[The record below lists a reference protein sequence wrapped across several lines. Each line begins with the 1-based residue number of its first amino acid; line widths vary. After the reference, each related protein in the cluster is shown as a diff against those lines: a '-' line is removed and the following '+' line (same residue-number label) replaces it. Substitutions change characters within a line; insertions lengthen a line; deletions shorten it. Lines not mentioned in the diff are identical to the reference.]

1 MSKELKKTFGHAG
14 IYAVG
19 VILNRAVSFLML
31 PIYTRYLSPSDYGV
45 MEILELTVDIVSIVT
60 GMGILQG
67 LFKFY
72 YQVDS
77 EDARKDVVST
87 IFVMIIAFY
96 ALSCSAGVM
105 LSEQI
110 DTLVFRSREYTYFIQ
125 ISFVNLFVSFLVY
138 VPLAYI
144 RTRQRPVLFVIINAI
159 KLVLQLSLNILL
171 VVYFNMGVLGVLYST
186 FIASSVVGVGLTVYT
201 FKLTGFR
208 ISKTIS
214 AKLIR
219 FGYPFIISGFG
230 AFILTYADRYFLNY
244 YHQLTDVGL
253 YALGYKFGFL
263 LMTFP
268 IQPIFSI
275 WMVQRFELLKK
286 DDYTPIFNRFF
297 LWFMIIT
304 TLAVLILSLFSRDV
318 IRIMA
323 DKAYWEAY
331 RIIPIIVAAYLFQ
344 ACTDIFN
351 LGIYHSGKT
360 KHIAYGTAY
369 SAVIIITL
377 NFLLIPPFGIYGAA
391 WATFVCF
398 FIRLAYVYWAS
409 QKEFRIDYH
418 LRKPIFIFSAAAA
431 TYLIQNAIIRWVPGM
446 QNIFLSLFVNTV
458 LMTCFVATLFAFNII
473 EGEDRRQIF
482 GIITNPKSILSFA
495 GK

>member
-1 MSKELKKTFGHAG
+1 
-14 IYAVG
+14 
-19 VILNRAVSFLML
+19 ML
-31 PIYTRYLSPSDYGV
+31 PIYTRYLSPADYGV

-72 YQVDS
+72 YQVDG
-77 EDARKDVVST
+77 EEERKDVVST
-87 IFVMIIAFY
+87 IFVMIISFY
-96 ALSCSAGVM
+96 AVSCTAGVL
-105 LSEQI
+105 LSDHI
-110 DTLVFRSREYTYFIQ
+110 DTLVFRSHDYTYFIQ
-125 ISFVNLFVSFLVY
+125 ISFANLFVSFLVY

-144 RTRQRPVLFVIINAI
+144 RTRQLPVLFVIVSAI
-159 KLVLQLSLNILL
+159 KLTLQLSLNILL
-171 VVYFNMGVLGVLYST
+171 VVFYKMGVLGVLYST
-186 FIASSVVGVGLTVYT
+186 FISSSIVGVGLTIYT
-201 FKLTGFR
+201 FRLTGMR
-208 ISKTIS
+208 ISKNVS
-214 AKLIR
+214 KKLIR

-230 AFILTYADRYFLNY
+230 AFLLTYADRYFLNY
-244 YHQLTDVGL
+244 YRQLTDVGL

-286 DDYTPIFNRFF
+286 GDYTPIFNRFF

-304 TLAVLILSLFSRDV
+304 TLAVLVISLYSRDV

-323 DKAYWEAY
+323 DRAYWESY
-331 RIIPIIVAAYLFQ
+331 KIIPIIVAAYLFQ

-369 SAVIIITL
+369 SAIIIITL

-398 FIRLAYVYWAS
+398 FIRLSYVYWAS

-418 LRKPIFIFSAAAA
+418 LKKPVFIFFSAAV
-431 TYLIQNAIIRWVPGM
+431 TYLLQSVIIHWIPGM
-446 QNIFLSLFVNTV
+446 QNIFLSLFVNSV
-458 LMTCFVATLFAFNII
+458 LLTCFLAALFAFKII
-473 EGEDRRQIF
+473 EGEDRKHIF

-495 GK
+495 EK